1 MKAILRQARISPT
14 KVKIV
19 ADMIRGK
26 DVKQALSILKFTP
39 KKAAKLLTKVVK
51 SAASNAE
58 NNFKQDLSQLYI
70 KELIVNDGLMY
81 KRSKPRSR
89 GMANPI
95 LRRNTHITVKLD
107 VKIAKETKKAKTSTK
122 KTEKVVS
129 KKSEDQKS

>member
-19 ADMIRGK
+19 ADMVRGK
-26 DVKQALSILKFTP
+26 DVKQALNILKFIP
-39 KKAAKLLTKVVK
+39 KKAAKILTKVIK
-51 SAASNAE
+51 SAASNAG
-58 NNFKQDLSQLYI
+58 NNFKQDFNQLYI
-70 KELIVNDGLMY
+70 KELIVNDGTTY

-107 VKIAKETKKAKTSTK
+107 VKVLKPKN
-122 KTEKVVS
+122 
-129 KKSEDQKS
+129 

>member
-1 MKAILRQARISPT
+1 MKSILRQARISPI

-39 KKAAKLLTKVVK
+39 KKAAKILAKVVK

-58 NNFKQDLSQLYI
+58 NNFKQDPNQLYI
-70 KELIVNDGLMY
+70 KELIVNDGTTY

-107 VKIAKETKKAKTSTK
+107 MKLKPKN
-122 KTEKVVS
+122 
-129 KKSEDQKS
+129 